1 MRLILAIFTAH
12 TLPYPAGG
20 SRGTPALPVGPGRG
34 ALGRGC
40 GSACSVPPP
49 ERTRVRADTSEW
61 TGHPRLGQ
69 RDRARLHWFL
79 ARTGSA
85 HPVTRRHFDDAEH
98 RGSHSDAPPGKPR
111 ELQASLGASPLR
123 RALSLSPL
131 SSAVSSGG
139 RLRPRAHGAATAL
152 PARPSL
158 GARRGTEPATR
169 GVLLTSETSSPAL
182 PPTSQKPFGKSR
194 SLSAS
199 IASLKRAGRP
209 Y

>member
-49 ERTRVRADTSEW
+49 VRTRVRADTSEW
-61 TGHPRLGQ
+61 TGQPQLGQ

-85 HPVTRRHFDDAEH
+85 HPGPRRHFDDAEH

-111 ELQASLGASPLR
+111 ELQASLGAPPLR

-152 PARPSL
+152 LLAHRPVPAS
-158 GARRGTEPATR
+158 G
-169 GVLLTSETSSPAL
+169 
-182 PPTSQKPFGKSR
+182 
-194 SLSAS
+194 
-199 IASLKRAGRP
+199 RAGGQSRRHVGSC
-209 Y
+209 